1 MRKPIGVLALLLSLA
16 CLANTVNWIGA
27 LALTGWK
34 NVPGLM
40 VHKPGETAIC
50 AGIAILGL
58 IFLGLGVS
66 FLGPRRDDP
75 PA

>member
-1 MRKPIGVLALLLSLA
+1 MPCQYRQLDWGVGTYRLE
-16 CLANTVNWIGA
+16 
-27 LALTGWK
+27 

-40 VHKPGETAIC
+40 AHKPGETAIC

-58 IFLGLGVS
+58 IFLGLGV
-66 FLGPRRDDP
+66 LLLRPRRDDP